1 MVCLLK
7 HKRSVGTLSEQIYIP
22 AVTDSGRGASEAMD
36 NKRVAAI
43 FDEIADLLDL
53 QGVAFKPIAY
63 RRAARNIEAL
73 EEDVSKL
80 AGEGRLQ
87 DVPGVGENMSKK
99 IEELVKTGKLDYL
112 EKLRSEVPKGL
123 VELLQ
128 VPEVGPK
135 TALALFKELNISS
148 VAQLKDAVLNHKL
161 HTLKGFGEKT
171 EERILQGIRILESRG
186 GRTLLGV
193 ALPVAEAYVEYLQ
206 KKQSL
211 DKISIAGSL
220 RRGKETVGDVD
231 ILVGDDEPEAVMD
244 AFVKYPEVGDVLMKG
259 PTKSSVRLQN
269 GLQVDIRAVETKS
282 WGAALCY
289 FTGSKEHNVTM
300 RGIGVKMGLKLNEYG
315 IFERE
320 SGKMVAGASE
330 EEVYKTLGLRY
341 VEPEMR
347 ENSGELEASH
357 EGKLPK
363 LVEASQVRGDFHVHT
378 NWSDGGD
385 TMDDMIRAAIAK
397 GHQFVAVTDHSQS
410 LRIANGLSPE
420 RLRKQVDLVRKA
432 DEHYGGRIKVL
443 CGSEVDIRADGSLDF
458 PKDLL
463 SELDVVVGSVH
474 SGFKKSKEELTKR
487 VVNAIESGAMDI
499 LGHPTGRLIGQRNP
513 YEIDLDKV
521 FEAAKASKVCLEI
534 NSFYDR
540 LDLSD
545 VNCRQAKSAGVRM
558 ALGTDAHGVNQLDY
572 IRYGIITARRG
583 WLESDDLIN
592 TVPAKTI
599 VKELHG
605 GRR

>member
-1 MVCLLK
+1 
-7 HKRSVGTLSEQIYIP
+7 
-22 AVTDSGRGASEAMD
+22 MD
-36 NKRVAAI
+36 NKQVAAI

-73 EEDVSKL
+73 EENVTKL
-80 AGEGRLQ
+80 AAQGKLQ
-87 DVPGVGENMSKK
+87 DIPGVGQNMSKK

-112 EKLRSEVPKGL
+112 DKLRAEVPKGL
-123 VELLQ
+123 VELLR

-135 TALALFKELNISS
+135 TALVLFKELGISS
-148 VAQLKDAVLNHKL
+148 VEQLKDAVLNHKL
-161 HTLKGFGEKT
+161 HTIKGFGEKT
-171 EERILQGIRILESRG
+171 EERILQGIRILESKG

-193 ALPVAEAYVEYLQ
+193 ALPVAEAYVEYL
-206 KKQSL
+206 KTKQAL
-211 DKISIAGSL
+211 DKISVAGSL
-220 RRGKETVGDVD
+220 RRGKETVGDID
-231 ILVGDDEPEAVMD
+231 ILVGDDEPEAIMD
-244 AFVKYPEVGDVLMKG
+244 DFVKYAEVQDVLMKG

-315 IFERE
+315 IFDRD
-320 SGKMVAGASE
+320 SGKMVSGSTE

-347 ENSGELEASH
+347 ENSGELEASR

-363 LVEASQVRGDFHVHT
+363 LLEQAQVRGDFHVHT

-385 TMDDMIRAAIAK
+385 KLEDMIIAAISK
-397 GHQFVAVTDHSQS
+397 GYEYVAITDHSQG
-410 LRIANGLSPE
+410 LRIANGLSPD
-420 RLRKQVDLVRKA
+420 RIRRQMALIRKA
-432 DEHYGGRIKVL
+432 DDHYGDKIRVL
-443 CGSEVDIRADGSLDF
+443 CGTEVDIKADGTLDF
-458 PKDLL
+458 PNDILKD
-463 SELDVVVGSVH
+463 LDVVIGSVH
-474 SGFKKSKEELTKR
+474 SGFRKSKEEITNR
-487 VVNAIESGAMDI
+487 VVKALESGMIDI

-513 YEIDLDKV
+513 YEIDLDRV
-521 FEAAKASKVCLEI
+521 FEVAKSSRICLEI

-545 VNCRQAKSAGVRM
+545 INCRLAKAAGVRM
-558 ALGTDAHGVNQLDY
+558 ALGTDSHGVNQLDY
-572 IRYGIITARRG
+572 LRYGVITARRG
-583 WLESDDLIN
+583 WLEPDNLIN
-592 TVPAKTI
+592 TTPAKTI